1 MKEHHYQAEIKWVGN
16 EGKGTSGYTAYNRN
30 HITTIQGKN
39 HVIEG
44 SSDPSFRG
52 DRTRYNP
59 EELFLSSISTCHMLW
74 YLHLC
79 SVHKVIVTAYED
91 NATAIMQEDEKG
103 SGKFTS
109 VVLHPQVQVS
119 DATMLEMANAL
130 HEKANKMCFIANS
143 CNFKIEHEPNAN
155 V

>member
-1 MKEHHYQAEIKWVGN
+1 MKEHHYKAEIKWVGN

-52 DRTRYNP
+52 DMSRYNP

-91 NATAIMQEDEKG
+91 NATAIMKEDEKG

-119 DATMLEMANAL
+119 DGTMLEMANAL
-130 HEKANKMCFIANS
+130 HEEANKMCFIANS
-143 CNFKIEHEPNAN
+143 CNFKIEHEPTAN